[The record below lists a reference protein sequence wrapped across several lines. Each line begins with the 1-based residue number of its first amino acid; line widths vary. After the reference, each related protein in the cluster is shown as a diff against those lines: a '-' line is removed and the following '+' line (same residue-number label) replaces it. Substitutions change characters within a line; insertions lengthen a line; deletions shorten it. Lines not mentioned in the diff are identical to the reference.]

1 VTTTT
6 VPDLIEPVVGFRKWG
21 IVRGHL
27 SSPFIP
33 LAWREREV
41 HARCYPANRT
51 LVFGHGWLDEP
62 HDAPHPECQCGVYA
76 YHRPPPD
83 GPIPYLDRVAGIVA
97 LWGRMEVHADGMR
110 AQHARIE
117 ALAVRPHLG
126 SQQERRV
133 RRIAAGL
140 GVDVVDHRELGV
152 AAADYGRPLPR
163 ELIPEGRPAP
173 RASGR
178 R

>member
-1 VTTTT
+1 MTATT

-33 LAWREREV
+33 LAWRDREV

-51 LVFGHGWLDEP
+51 LVFGHGWVDEP

-83 GPIPYLDRVAGIVA
+83 GPIPYLDRVAGIVT
-97 LWGRMEVHADGMR
+97 LWGRVEVHGDGMR
-110 AQHARIE
+110 AQHARVE

-126 SQQERRV
+126 SRQVERV
-133 RRIAAGL
+133 DRIASQLA
-140 GVDVVDHRELGV
+140 VDVVDHSQLAMAARE
-152 AAADYGRPLPR
+152 YGGPLPV
-163 ELIPEGRPAP
+163 ELMPETRVA
-173 RASGR
+173 
-178 R
+178 